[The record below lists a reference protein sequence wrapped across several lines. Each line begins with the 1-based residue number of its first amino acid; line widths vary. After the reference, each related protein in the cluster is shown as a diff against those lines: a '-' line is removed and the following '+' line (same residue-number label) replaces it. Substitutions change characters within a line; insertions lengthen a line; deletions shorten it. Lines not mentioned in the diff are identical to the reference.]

1 MIASMRILLIEDEAK
16 IAGFVRQGLTEEGFE
31 VDVATRGDEGL
42 LIAKLGGHDLL
53 ILDVMLPHRDG
64 WDILA
69 TLRQSGAGFP
79 ILCLTARDTVDDR
92 VRGLEL
98 GADDYLTK
106 PFAFAELVAR
116 VRALLRR
123 GSPRGAEPPVMLAV
137 SDLAIDLVRQRA
149 SRGGQELPLTPK
161 EFALLCTLVRRV
173 HEVLPRGLIAQEVWG
188 MRSYGD
194 SNAVD
199 VALHRLRAKVDD
211 PFPTKL
217 IHTVRGVG
225 YVLETR

>member
-1 MIASMRILLIEDEAK
+1 MRILIVEDEPK
-16 IAGFVRQGLTEEGFE
+16 IAAFLRRGLTEEGFD

-42 LIAKLGGHDLL
+42 LIAKLGRHDLL

-64 WDILA
+64 WDVLA
-69 TLRQSGAGFP
+69 TLRRAGATLP
-79 ILCLTARDTVDDR
+79 ILCLTARDAVADR

-106 PFAFAELVAR
+106 PFAFAELLAR

-123 GSPRGAEPPVMLAV
+123 RSSRGATPAVTLAV
-137 SDLAIDLVRQRA
+137 HDLEIDLVRQRA
-149 SRGGQELPLTPK
+149 SRAGQALPLTGR
-161 EFALLCTLVRRV
+161 EFALLCALVRRPG
-173 HEVLPRGLIAQEVWG
+173 EILPRGLIAQEVWG
-188 MRSYGD
+188 VRGYGD
-194 SNAVD
+194 SNAID

-211 PFPTKL
+211 PFSTKL

-225 YVLETR
+225 YVVEAR

>member
-1 MIASMRILLIEDEAK
+1 MRILLIEDEAK
-16 IAGFVRQGLTEEGFE
+16 IAGFVRQGLTEAGFD

-42 LIAKLGGHDLL
+42 LIAKLGRHDLL

-69 TLRQSGAGFP
+69 TLRRTGAQFP

-123 GSPRGAEPPVMLAV
+123 GSPRGAEPPVTLAV
-137 SDLAIDLVRQRA
+137 SDLEIDLVRQRA
-149 SRGGQELPLTPK
+149 SRAGQELPLTPK
-161 EFALLCTLVRRV
+161 EFALLCALVRRAR
-173 HEVLPRGLIAQEVWG
+173 EVLPRGLIAQEVWG
-188 MRSYGD
+188 MRAYGD

-225 YVLETR
+225 YVLEAR